1 MNGNIWLQLLYK
13 GVIVQTIITILVIA
27 SLCFMWTTGK
37 AVPPEMLAIAYV
49 LLGFW
54 GGSTGAIVA
63 YHNGNQI
70 TTTTAAAPSSTPSA
84 DDV

>member
-37 AVPPEMLAIAYV
+37 AVPRDARDRVRPV
-49 LLGFW
+49 GLLGW
-54 GGSTGAIVA
+54 IHRRNRRLSQRESDHHHHRSRSELNTLR
-63 YHNGNQI
+63 
-70 TTTTAAAPSSTPSA
+70 
-84 DDV
+84 